1 MNTDYETMVEPL
13 TEEER
18 KKYAST
24 GNEAAVYVGTYH
36 KYVSGSLDGMWVNLE
51 MFSDSEELYDFL
63 HRLHA
68 DEDDPE
74 FMFQDYE
81 NFPSKFYKESGCDF
95 DGLYDWL
102 AMDEGDKKI
111 VAEYWDEIDEDRDA
125 QSILDAFIYEGNA
138 EEYYDELADEMLSQS
153 DCPDSIRPYFD
164 YKMWE
169 RDCSYDYN
177 ETNHYLFSAY

>member
-18 KKYAST
+18 KQYAAN
-24 GNEAAVYVGTYH
+24 GNQAAVYVSTYH
-36 KYVSGSLDGMWVNLE
+36 KYNCGSLDGMWVDLE
-51 MFSDSEELYDFL
+51 MFSDSKELYEFL

-68 DEDDPE
+68 DEEEPE
-74 FMFQDYE
+74 FMFQDFE
-81 NFPSKFYKESGCDF
+81 NFPSKFYEESGCDF

-102 AMDEGDKKI
+102 AMDEDDRKK

-125 QSILDAFIYEGNA
+125 QKILDAFIYEGNA
-138 EEYYDELADEMLSQS
+138 EEYYDELADEMQNSCN
-153 DCPDSIRPYFD
+153 CPDSIRPYFD

-169 RDCSYDYN
+169 RDCSYDYA
-177 ETNHYLFSAY
+177 ETSHYLFSNY